1 MKQRTT
7 NLDNRIHAF
16 ISGKTSRTL
25 SDSVADWLQVKFGG
39 RGTEIQSVDPVIG
52 MKYEPASR
60 GKL

>member
-1 MKQRTT
+1 MKQREV

-16 ISGKTSRTL
+16 IAGKTSKTF

-39 RGTEIQSVDPVIG
+39 RGSGVQTIQPLVG

-60 GKL
+60 GKF